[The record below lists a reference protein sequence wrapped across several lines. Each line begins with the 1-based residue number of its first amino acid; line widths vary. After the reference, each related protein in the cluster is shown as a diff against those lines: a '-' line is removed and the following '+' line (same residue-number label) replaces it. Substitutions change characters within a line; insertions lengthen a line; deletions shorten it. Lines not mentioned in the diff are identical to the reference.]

1 MENMIE
7 TKDVIQS
14 FPIAGGKELVVLK
27 NINIQIP
34 TGKLTMLRGR
44 SGSGKTTLMNLLS
57 ALDYP
62 KSGEIL
68 FEGKPIQNLPE
79 HDREQIRKTQI
90 GFVFQSVAL
99 IPMMTAYENVEFVLR
114 LAGYKG
120 DRRKRTEECLKLVG
134 LGSRMHHMPQEL
146 SGGEQQRVAIARAIA
161 HKPKIIFADEPTA
174 ELDSNTGLQV
184 MKIFKELI
192 EKQGVTIVMTTHDT
206 GLMEVADCHYLL
218 RMERLPMK
226 INLKEK
232 ISKVKQIKSPESAME
247 NPEQTMDVPD
257 DVMIECDSLVK
268 IYKTKDIEV
277 LALQGLDLTVKRGE
291 LMAIIGNS
299 GSGKSTFLNMIGG
312 LDRPSAGK
320 LYVDG
325 KNLFQMTEN
334 ELVKYKRSTV
344 GFVWQNNARNLLP
357 YLTAWENVMTP
368 MLFVEEKEKAVSEEE
383 KKKRALEL
391 LELVGL
397 GHRKDSKLSQLSG
410 GEQQRVAIAIALA
423 NNPKLLLADE
433 PTGAV
438 DRKTA
443 DDILEMFR
451 KLNEKLGLTIVIVTH
466 DKELAKKVNRVVS
479 IRDGKTSS
487 ERIMKNDYR
496 ERMEHLDIDWQE
508 EETQEEF
515 AVLDRAGR
523 VQIPSEL
530 LEQMGMDGNKVK
542 LEFIG
547 GKIVIEKPKD

>member
-1 MENMIE
+1 
-7 TKDVIQS
+7 
-14 FPIAGGKELVVLK
+14 
-27 NINIQIP
+27 
-34 TGKLTMLRGR
+34 
-44 SGSGKTTLMNLLS
+44 
-57 ALDYP
+57 
-62 KSGEIL
+62 
-68 FEGKPIQNLPE
+68 
-79 HDREQIRKTQI
+79 
-90 GFVFQSVAL
+90 
-99 IPMMTAYENVEFVLR
+99 
-114 LAGYKG
+114 
-120 DRRKRTEECLKLVG
+120 
-134 LGSRMHHMPQEL
+134 
-146 SGGEQQRVAIARAIA
+146 
-161 HKPKIIFADEPTA
+161 
-174 ELDSNTGLQV
+174 
-184 MKIFKELI
+184 
-192 EKQGVTIVMTTHDT
+192 
-206 GLMEVADCHYLL
+206 
-218 RMERLPMK
+218 MK

-232 ISKVKQIKSPESAME
+232 ISKVKQIKSPEPAME

-391 LELVGL
+391 QELVGL
-397 GHRKDSKLSQLSG
+397 GHRKDRKLNQLSG